1 MKNLLNNIVT
11 ALVDNP
17 ADVDITET
25 SDEKSLAFELKVHP
39 EDVGKVIGKKGR
51 TINAIRT
58 VLKAVILKKD
68 TKVVLEL
75 LQ

>member
-1 MKNLLNNIVT
+1 MKKLLNNIVT

-17 ADVDITET
+17 ADVNITE
-25 SDEKSLAFELKVHP
+25 SSEGNSLAFELRVHSD
-39 EDVGKVIGKKGR
+39 DVGKVIGKKGR

-58 VLKAVILKKD
+58 VLKAVTLDKD
-68 TKVVLEL
+68 TKVMLEL

>member
-1 MKNLLNNIVT
+1 MKKLLNNIVT

-17 ADVDITET
+17 ADVNITET
-25 SDEKSLAFELKVHP
+25 SEGNSLAFELRVHSD
-39 EDVGKVIGKKGR
+39 DVGKVIGKKGR

-58 VLKAVILKKD
+58 VLKAVTLDKD
-68 TKVVLEL
+68 TKVMLEL